1 LQPRTEDG
9 ERDTP
14 VPDP

>member
-1 LQPRTEDG
+1 LKPRTEDG